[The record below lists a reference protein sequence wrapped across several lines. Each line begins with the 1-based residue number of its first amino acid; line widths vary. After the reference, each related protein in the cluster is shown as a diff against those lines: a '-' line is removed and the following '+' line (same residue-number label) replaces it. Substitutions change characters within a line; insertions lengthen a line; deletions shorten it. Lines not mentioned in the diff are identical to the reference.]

1 VSGLL
6 RSNPRLAFAGLTLLT
21 VAAVP
26 GLASVLPAA
35 ANATVTTTKT
45 STVTVA
51 ADDDTYVSSA
61 RPTYRFGSNAS
72 LIAGTNNGDIMRSYV
87 RFTVDALPVDA
98 AVTKVEVR
106 LTRETPQWP
115 SSVTVQRVDDNLWSA
130 SSVSWNSAPAIGADL
145 ATVQPD
151 PSAATIS
158 MDVSA
163 LVRAAGSYTVA
174 VTSAAANDIARF
186 KSSDSGADGPQLLLT
201 YEQPA
206 TSTMEVA
213 AEDDTYVSSARPT
226 YRFGSNASLIAGTAN
241 GDQMESYVRFAVD
254 ALPAGT
260 TVTGA
265 EVRLTRE
272 TRAWPSTV
280 TLKRVTDELWSESSV
295 SWNSA
300 PALGA
305 DLATV
310 RPDPTAP
317 TITFD
322 VTALVREAGVYSVAI
337 TSPVPN
343 DMARIRS
350 SDAGADGPKLVLAL
364 QHNGST
370 APPTTAPTDCTVDAK
385 LVPTC
390 GVLWGA
396 AAGGLLD
403 TPRDAEVKTFED
415 QTGRTAALFHAYHKG
430 DEQFPTAAEIAMA
443 RDPQKPRTL
452 LLNWKVDY
460 GTTWA
465 AVARGEANA
474 RIDRLSAYIKASFT
488 EKFFMVLHH
497 EPEADVNETPG
508 SGMTARDFAA
518 MFRYTVQRMKANGV
532 NNVLFVVAYMNY
544 EKWNNTTWWQD
555 LYPGDDAVDWI
566 GVDSYNNAQPG
577 GFHSGDFLYLA
588 TRTTDK
594 TVYAGWYTWATTQ
607 HPAKPL
613 MVAEWGVY
621 DESPVAV
628 GTNKAA
634 VFNTVL
640 PQLSMLPKIKA
651 LVYFETPSDP
661 AGRDIRVDDTPEA
674 LAAFRKIAADP
685 RFNVKLR

>member
-1 VSGLL
+1 VPRRL
-6 RSNPRLAFAGLTLLT
+6 RSNPRRLFSGLAVLTLAG
-21 VAAVP
+21 AA
-26 GLASVLPAA
+26 GFICVLPA
-35 ANATVTTTKT
+35 ANATVTSTRT

-51 ADDDTYVSSA
+51 AADDTYVSSA

-72 LIAGTNNGDIMRSYV
+72 LIAGTSNGDRMYSYL
-87 RFTVDALPVDA
+87 RFAVAPLPVDA
-98 AVTKVEVR
+98 TVTRVELR
-106 LTRETPQWP
+106 LTREAQQWP
-115 SSVTVQRVDDNLWSA
+115 SSVTVNRVDDELWSE
-130 SSVSWNSAPAIGADL
+130 SSVSWNSAPALGAEL

-158 MDVSA
+158 LDVSA
-163 LVRAAGSYTVA
+163 LVRNAGVYTMA
-174 VTSAAANDIARF
+174 VTSTANDIARF
-186 KSSDSGADGPQLLLT
+186 KSSYTGADGPQLLLT

-206 TSTMEVA
+206 TSTIEVA
-213 AEDDTYVSSARPT
+213 AADDTYVSSARPA

-241 GDQMESYVRFAVD
+241 GDRMNSYVRFTVG

-272 TRAWPSTV
+272 TRVWPPV
-280 TLKRVTDELWSESSV
+280 VALDRVTDDLWSESSV

-305 DLATV
+305 ELAAV
-310 RPDPTAP
+310 RPEPTAP
-317 TITFD
+317 TITLD
-322 VTALVREAGVYSVAI
+322 VTALVRASGVYSMAI
-337 TSPVPN
+337 TSPATN
-343 DMARIRS
+343 DIARIRS
-350 SDAGADGPKLVLAL
+350 SDAGADGPKLVLTL
-364 QHNGST
+364 KHNGST
-370 APPTTAPTDCTVDAK
+370 APATAAPADCTVDAK

-396 AAGGLLD
+396 AAGGFLD
-403 TPRDAEVKTFED
+403 TPRDAELSKFEEK
-415 QTGRTAALFHAYHKG
+415 TGRTATLFHAYHKG
-430 DEQFPTAAEIAMA
+430 DEQFPTAGEIAMA
-443 RDPQKPRTL
+443 RDPQRPRTL

-465 AVARGEANA
+465 AVARGETDA
-474 RIDRLSAYIKASFT
+474 RIDRLSAYIKANVT

-497 EPEADVNETPG
+497 EPEADVNQTAG
-508 SGMTARDFAA
+508 SGMTAKDFAA
-518 MFRYTVQRMKANGV
+518 MFGYTVRRMRANGV

-544 EKWNNTTWWQD
+544 EKWNNTTWWKD
-555 LYPGDDAVDWI
+555 LYPGDDVVDWV

-588 TRTTDK
+588 NRTTDK
-594 TVYAGWYTWATTQ
+594 TVYPGWYTWASTE

-621 DESPVAV
+621 DESPVVRGAD
-628 GTNKAA
+628 KAA
-634 VFNTVL
+634 VFDSVL
-640 PQLSMLPKIKA
+640 AQLSMMPRIKA
-651 LVYFETPSDP
+651 LVYFETPSDL

-674 LAAFRKIAADP
+674 AAAFGRIAADP